1 LGIDGDSPPASDE
14 AGAARPSSSTAIPAL
29 EETHVTP
36 TAATDPTTLAD
47 WAQQAAGLRPRC
59 GIYID
64 GEFGPSVSGTT
75 FESINPATGEILA
88 TVASGQQ
95 SDVDAAVRSARR
107 AFEDGGWSRSSVGDR
122 RRVLLR
128 LAELI
133 NEHRIELALLDSMDM
148 GKLVNEAFTV
158 DVPSAAGLFSYYG
171 EALDKINGEIAP
183 TEPGNLALVTRE
195 PLGVVGAVTPWN
207 FPLDL
212 ATWKVAPALAA
223 GNSVVLKPSERAP
236 LSSLRLAELATE
248 AGLPAGVFNV
258 VPGFG
263 ETAGAALGLHE
274 DVDVLA
280 FTGSTATGKRFLR
293 YASESNLKQVWLECG
308 GKSPNVIFADA
319 DLDAAVDM
327 AAFGAFYNQG
337 AVCSANSRLLVQKS
351 VAEEFVADLVGRA
364 AGMRPGDPLDPEASQ
379 GAIVDEAHTRHV
391 LGFVDRARDSGQVA
405 VGGQR
410 RTIDG
415 RGCFIEPTVVT
426 GLAPSAELVTEEVFG
441 PVVTV
446 QTFDDEN
453 EAIRMANNTVYGL
466 AASVWT
472 NDLRRAHTVAAAL
485 RAGTVSVN
493 TVDALSSQTPFGGF
507 RQSGFGRDL
516 SLHALDKY
524 TGLKTT
530 WFKL

>member
-1 LGIDGDSPPASDE
+1 MT
-14 AGAARPSSSTAIPAL
+14 STAS
-29 EETHVTP
+29 
-36 TAATDPTTLAD
+36 DPTTLAD
-47 WAQQAAGLRPRC
+47 WTRHTDDVRPRD

-64 GEFGPSVSGTT
+64 GEFRAAHSGST
-75 FESINPATGEILA
+75 FDCVNPATGTLLA
-88 TVASGQQ
+88 AVASAQTV
-95 SDVDAAVRSARR
+95 DVDDAVRSSRR
-107 AFEDGGWSRSSVGDR
+107 AFESGEWSRSSVGHR
-122 RRVLLR
+122 REVLLR

-133 NEHRIELALLDSMDM
+133 NTHRVELALLDSLDM
-148 GKLVNEAFTV
+148 GKLVTEAFTV
-158 DVPSAAGLFSYYG
+158 DVPSAAGLFTYYG

-183 TEPGNLALVTRE
+183 TDPGSLALVTRE

-212 ATWKVAPALAA
+212 AVWKVAPALAA

-248 AGLPAGVFNV
+248 AGLPPGVLNV
-258 VPGFG
+258 VPGLG
-263 ETAGAALGLHE
+263 DTAGAAIGLHPDI
-274 DVDVLA
+274 DVVA

-293 YASESNLKQVWLECG
+293 YAGESNMKQVWLECG

-319 DLDAAVDM
+319 DLELALDKAV
-327 AAFGAFYNQG
+327 FGAFYNQG
-337 AVCSANSRLLVQKS
+337 AVCSANSRLLIETS
-351 VAEEFVADLVGRA
+351 IAEEFVAGLVERA
-364 AGMRPGDPLDPEASQ
+364 AAVRPGNPLDPAATL
-379 GAIVDEAHTRHV
+379 GAIVDEAHTQHV
-391 LGFVDRARDSGQVA
+391 LGFIDRARQHGEIRIGGSRGN
-405 VGGQR
+405 VG
-410 RTIDG
+410 G

-426 GLAPSAELVTEEVFG
+426 GLGPSAELITDEVFG

-446 QTFDDEN
+446 QTFDSED
-453 EAIRMANNTVYGL
+453 EAIRMANDTVYGL

-472 NDLRRAHTVAAAL
+472 TDLRRAHTVAAAL

-507 RQSGFGRDL
+507 KGSGFGRDL

-530 WFKL
+530 WIQL